1 VLDAAADALAAGLAT
16 ALAGSGCAWGSYQ
29 SAAAAP
35 AGEPLVTPVDYR
47 YVPDAADY
55 FVEEPSVEDL
65 TAAALAGGH
74 IATRTLRTR
83 TIQDDIQLVRIALV

>member
-1 VLDAAADALAAGLAT
+1 MHSLLALPQE
-16 ALAGSGCAWGSYQ
+16 LAGSGCAWGSSIRAQ
-29 SAAAAP
+29 PAAL

-47 YVPDAADY
+47 YVPDAADF

-74 IATRTLRTR
+74 IATRTPRTR
-83 TIQDDIQLVRIALV
+83 TIQEDIPLVRIALV

>member
-1 VLDAAADALAAGLAT
+1 MHSLLALPQE
-16 ALAGSGCAWGSYQ
+16 LAGSGCAWGSYR

-47 YVPDAADY
+47 YVPDAPDF

-74 IATRTLRTR
+74 MATRRPRTR
-83 TIQDDIQLVRIALV
+83 TIQEDIQLVRIALV